1 MAVDWE
7 RIGQPA
13 FDRIV
18 EAVVHRVHDAAARVE
33 AVNGRG
39 GDDGIDIKVS
49 RGSRIRV
56 FQLKYYPDGFPTA
69 SHKGRRGSIK
79 ASFTRAMRGEPEE
92 WVLVVPCVLTPTERA
107 FVRSL
112 ADGLAVEVQVW
123 DRATLDGLLAVHADL
138 EASFT
143 RDQLFEAAK
152 VYGQERA
159 LLMGGVDDVSARVR
173 ALGGQADGLD
183 DHWTIDSARQGDT
196 VVHTLRGKH
205 PRAHEVSPVMFT
217 LTGIGPLAPEQS
229 EAVRRSLGY
238 GLDEKVVLPHGAVEK
253 VTVTGPEFL
262 GRELENAEVRWG
274 PTEEGPAA
282 GVEADLVFLD
292 GDQITASYPGKLK
305 HLGLGSVGR
314 SVRMELAGGRLQL
327 LMPENPQTAA
337 SLTFSF
343 SLEGLEPAAA
353 LRVLRLH
360 RRMADGGIFEVRTG
374 AGAVGGGE
382 IPPSAEA
389 VYRDFAQLQ
398 LFLEDLEVVQRHSE
412 QYFPVPGELTRDER
426 IVLRVARLLA
436 DGHCVVCPFLPE
448 VRLTLNGR
456 DTPATRALLGGEVQ
470 PLHLP
475 CEAFPVQIAGRR
487 LELGPVFVSHPEVA
501 VAAGSRGPALAAL
514 TAGRGDGVEVG
525 MRPVGGGRFRL
536 VLQRSPNGSGMT
548 PVPLGLPGFREPH

>member
-1 MAVDWE
+1 M
-7 RIGQPA
+7 
-13 FDRIV
+13 
-18 EAVVHRVHDAAARVE
+18 
-33 AVNGRG
+33 
-39 GDDGIDIKVS
+39 
-49 RGSRIRV
+49 
-56 FQLKYYPDGFPTA
+56 
-69 SHKGRRGSIK
+69 
-79 ASFTRAMRGEPEE
+79 
-92 WVLVVPCVLTPTERA
+92 
-107 FVRSL
+107 
-112 ADGLAVEVQVW
+112 
-123 DRATLDGLLAVHADL
+123 
-138 EASFT
+138 
-143 RDQLFEAAK
+143 
-152 VYGQERA
+152 
-159 LLMGGVDDVSARVR
+159 DDVSARVR

-205 PRAHEVSPVMFT
+205 PRAHEVSPVVFT

-238 GLDEKVVLPHGAVEK
+238 GLDEKVVLPRGAVEK
-253 VTVTGPEFL
+253 VAVSGPEFL

-274 PTEEGPAA
+274 PAEAGPAA

-292 GDQITASYPGKLK
+292 GDQITASYPGTLK

-327 LMPENPQTAA
+327 LMPQNPQAAA

-360 RRMADGGIFEVRTG
+360 RRIAAGGTFEVRTG

-382 IPPSAEA
+382 IPPSPEA

-412 QYFPVPGELTRDER
+412 QYFPVPDEVTREER
-426 IVLRVARLLA
+426 IVVRVARLLA

-456 DTPATRALLGGEVQ
+456 DTPAARALLGGEVQ

-475 CEAFPVQIAGRR
+475 CGAFAVQIAGRR

-501 VAAGSRGPALAAL
+501 VAAESRGPALAVL

-525 MRPVGGGRFRL
+525 VRPVGGGRFRL
-536 VLQRSPNGSGMT
+536 VLQNSPTTTAASGTT
-548 PVPLGLPGFREPH
+548 PVPLGLPGYREPH

>member
-1 MAVDWE
+1 MAVEWE
-7 RIGQPA
+7 RIGQPG

-18 EAVVHRVHDAAARVE
+18 EAVVHRVYDAAARVE

-39 GDDGIDIKVS
+39 GDNGIDIKVTL
-49 RGSRIRV
+49 GSRVRV
-56 FQLKYYPDGFPTA
+56 FQLKYYPDGFPTT
-69 SHKGRRGSIK
+69 SHKGRRGSIRE
-79 ASFTRAMRGEPEE
+79 SFARAMRGAPQE
-92 WVLVVPCVLTPTERA
+92 WVLVVPCVLTPAERA
-107 FVRSL
+107 FVLSL
-112 ADGLAVEVQVW
+112 ADGLAVEVEVW
-123 DRATLDGLLAVHADL
+123 DRTKLDDLLAVHADL

-205 PRAHEVSPVMFT
+205 PRAHEVSPVVFT

-238 GLDEKVVLPHGAVEK
+238 GMDEKVVLPRGAVEK

-274 PTEEGPAA
+274 PAEAGPLA

-292 GDQITASYPGKLK
+292 GDQITASYPGTLK

-327 LMPENPQTAA
+327 LMPQNPQAA
-337 SLTFSF
+337 PSLTFSF

-353 LRVLRLH
+353 LRALRLH
-360 RRMADGGIFEVRTG
+360 RRIAAGGTFEVRTG

-382 IPPSAEA
+382 IPPSPEAE
-389 VYRDFAQLQ
+389 YRHFAQLQ

-412 QYFPVPGELTRDER
+412 QYFPVPDELTHEER
-426 IVLRVARLLA
+426 IALRVARLLA
-436 DGHCVVCPFLPE
+436 DGHCVICPFLPE

-456 DTPATRALLGGEVQ
+456 DTPATRALLAGEVQ

-475 CEAFPVQIAGRR
+475 CGAFPVQIAGRH
-487 LELGPVFVSHPEVA
+487 LELGPVFVSHPEAA
-501 VAAGSRGPALAAL
+501 VAADSRGPALAAL
-514 TAGRGDGVEVG
+514 TAGSGDGVEVG
-525 MRPVGGGRFRL
+525 VRPVGGGRFRL
-536 VLQRSPNGSGMT
+536 VLQNSPSASGTT
-548 PVPLGLPGFREPH
+548 PVPLGLPGYREPH